1 MRLRKNMTRQEIEA
15 YILNEYG
22 ISPEYPF
29 EMDDL
34 TAVYRHTD
42 NKKWFAIVM
51 RISKRRLNL
60 DSDGEI
66 DVMNVKCE
74 PVVIGSFLMEDGYY
88 PAYHMNKTHWI
99 TISPEADEEKTKML
113 IDMSFSL
120 TGIKRKKAGK

>member
-1 MRLRKNMTRQEIEA
+1 MTRQEMEA
-15 YILNEYG
+15 YIQNEYG

-34 TAVYRHTD
+34 TAVYRHKD

-51 RISKRRLNL
+51 RISKRRLNM
-60 DSDGEI
+60 DSDEEI

-74 PVVIGSFLMEDGYY
+74 PVVIGSFLMEDGFY

-99 TISPEADEEKTKML
+99 TISPDADWEKTKLL

-120 TGIKRKKAGK
+120 TGTKRKKARK

>member
-1 MRLRKNMTRQEIEA
+1 MTRQEIEA

-22 ISPEYPF
+22 VSPEYPF

-34 TAVYRHTD
+34 TAVYRHKD

-51 RISKRRLNL
+51 RISKRRLNI
-60 DSDGEI
+60 DSDEEI

-74 PVVIGSFLMEDGYY
+74 PAVIGSFLMEEGFY

-99 TISPEADEEKTKML
+99 TIAPEADENHVKLL

-120 TGIKRKKAGK
+120 TGTKRKKARK

>member
-1 MRLRKNMTRQEIEA
+1 MFRQKIEA
-15 YILNEYG
+15 YIQNEYG
-22 ISPEYPF
+22 ASPEYPF

-34 TAVYRHTD
+34 TAVYRHKD

-51 RISKRRLNL
+51 RISKRRLNI
-60 DSDGEI
+60 DSDEEI

-74 PVVIGSFLMEDGYY
+74 PAVIGSFLMEVGFY

-99 TISPEADEEKTKML
+99 TIAPEADENHVKFL

-120 TGIKRKKAGK
+120 TGTKRKKARK

>member
-1 MRLRKNMTRQEIEA
+1 MTRQEIEA
-15 YILNEYG
+15 YIQNEYG

-34 TAVYRHTD
+34 TAVYRHKD

-51 RISKRRLNL
+51 RISKRRLNM
-60 DSDGEI
+60 DSDEEI
-66 DVMNVKCE
+66 DVMNVKAE
-74 PVVIGSFLMEDGYY
+74 PVIIGSFLMESGFY

-99 TISPEADEEKTKML
+99 TISPDADGEKTKLL

-120 TGIKRKKAGK
+120 TGTKRKKVRK